1 MELIAGDELDTFIE
15 KQLTLSLWSK
25 VYVLLNILQGLR
37 HLVSQ
42 KIVHLDLKPS
52 NIIVS
57 RNYITKII
65 DFGEAYHHNV
75 CSSGNKGPIQIT
87 CLDLLFLILLRIRPS
102 SEEVVVHGRKVL
114 VQLEARCVRFWCY
127 FIISNLQ

>member
-1 MELIAGDELDTFIE
+1 MELIAGDELDTFID

-25 VYVLLNILQGLR
+25 IYVLLNILQGLR

-42 KIVHLDLKPS
+42 RIVHLDLKPS

-65 DFGEAYHHNV
+65 DFGDAYHHNA
-75 CSSGNKGPIQIT
+75 CSIGNNTLIKIT
-87 CLDLLFLILLRIRPS
+87 YLDLLFHILLHRSMAEFVRN
-102 SEEVVVHGRKVL
+102 KTVL
-114 VQLEARCVRFWCY
+114 KTSYSWAKGKMSLLLVLSY
-127 FIISNLQ
+127 LK

>member
-52 NIIVS
+52 NIIIS

-87 CLDLLFLILLRIRPS
+87 CLDLLFLILLRRSTAEFGRS
-102 SEEVVVHGRKVL
+102 SRAWKESSSSARGKMCSLLVL
-114 VQLEARCVRFWCY
+114 FCHK
-127 FIISNLQ
+127 

>member
-52 NIIVS
+52 NIIVG

-87 CLDLLFLILLRIRPS
+87 CLDLLFLILLRRSTAEFGRS
-102 SEEVVVHGRKVL
+102 SSAWKESSARGKMYSLLVL
-114 VQLEARCVRFWCY
+114 FY
-127 FIISNLQ
+127 HK